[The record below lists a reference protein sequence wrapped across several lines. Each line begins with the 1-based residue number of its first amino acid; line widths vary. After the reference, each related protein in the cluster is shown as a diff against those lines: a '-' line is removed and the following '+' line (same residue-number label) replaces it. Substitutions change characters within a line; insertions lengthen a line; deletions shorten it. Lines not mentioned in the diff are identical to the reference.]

1 MTNSIL
7 KMKLGAA
14 VIMMITT
21 GEENLEG
28 KLLAA
33 LNLQTVKVVHI
44 ETDTGVAAVL
54 IESAGDSAS
63 TYFSD

>member
-1 MTNSIL
+1 MTSLML
-7 KMKLGAA
+7 KMKLGVA
-14 VIMMITT
+14 VMMTST

-33 LNLQTVKVVHI
+33 RNLQTATAVHI

>member
-14 VIMMITT
+14 VMMTT
-21 GEENLEG
+21 IGEENLEG

-33 LNLQTVKVVHI
+33 LNLQTATAVHI
-44 ETDTGVAAVL
+44 ETDRGVAVVL
-54 IESAGDSAS
+54 IESAGDSIS
-63 TYFSD
+63 TLFSD

>member
-1 MTNSIL
+1 MTSLML

-14 VIMMITT
+14 VMMTTT

-33 LNLQTVKVVHI
+33 LNLQTATAVHI
-44 ETDTGVAAVL
+44 ETDKGVAAGL
-54 IESAGDSAS
+54 IESAGDSIS
-63 TYFSD
+63 THFSD

>member
-1 MTNSIL
+1 MTSLML

-14 VIMMITT
+14 VMMTTT

-33 LNLQTVKVVHI
+33 LNLQTATAVHI
-44 ETDTGVAAVL
+44 ETDREVAAVL
-54 IESAGDSAS
+54 IESAGDSIS
-63 TYFSD
+63 TLFSD

>member
-1 MTNSIL
+1 MTSLML

-14 VIMMITT
+14 VMMTTT

-33 LNLQTVKVVHI
+33 LNLQTATAVHI
-44 ETDTGVAAVL
+44 ETDKGVAAVL
-54 IESAGDSAS
+54 IESAGDSIS
-63 TYFSD
+63 THFSD